1 MENGGAFLVPLRP
14 KRDVAQRKQWLVS
27 AFGVTLLVVAGIA
40 FSRARGTSRPA
51 HAAAGASIIVLPF
64 TNVGGDSTQDYFADG
79 MTDEL
84 IGALT
89 KLQGLRVVSRTVSFS
104 YKGKPLEPARV
115 ARDADVGYALSGSV
129 RRVANRLRV
138 TVEVTRADSTVPWSN
153 TFDRTQQDVFTVQ
166 EDIAHATA
174 SALGQTLIA
183 GLDAH
188 FARRG
193 TGNAEAY
200 DKYLKGRFF
209 WSARS
214 EDGIRRAIDNYN
226 QALAIDPSYT
236 RALSGLADAYAVGAW
251 YSYFSPADGYGNA
264 KKFALRAL
272 TLDSTLAEPYASL
285 GYVAQYYDW
294 DFSRAD
300 TLYRHAIALDST
312 YATAHQWY
320 GNLLITR
327 GEPARAVAE
336 FEAAARLDPLNRIS
350 VGAVC
355 WGQYMARRYADASAQ
370 CQRALELDP
379 TLWAAHM
386 WAGQAREMTKDEAGA
401 MSALNA
407 ALELSHGA
415 AAPLAARAH
424 ALATFGHAK
433 NARLAVAA
441 LEQTPRSYVPS
452 YEIAAIYAALG
463 DADRAI
469 ALLER
474 AFRERSHSVVFLRVD
489 PALDR
494 VAKDPRLA
502 KLADQIRLP

>member
-1 MENGGAFLVPLRP
+1 
-14 KRDVAQRKQWLVS
+14 
-27 AFGVTLLVVAGIA
+27 
-40 FSRARGTSRPA
+40 
-51 HAAAGASIIVLPF
+51 
-64 TNVGGDSTQDYFADG
+64 
-79 MTDEL
+79 
-84 IGALT
+84 
-89 KLQGLRVVSRTVSFS
+89 
-104 YKGKPLEPARV
+104 
-115 ARDADVGYALSGSV
+115 
-129 RRVANRLRV
+129 
-138 TVEVTRADSTVPWSN
+138 
-153 TFDRTQQDVFTVQ
+153 
-166 EDIAHATA
+166 
-174 SALGQTLIA
+174 
-183 GLDAH
+183 
-188 FARRG
+188 
-193 TGNAEAY
+193 
-200 DKYLKGRFF
+200 
-209 WSARS
+209 
-214 EDGIRRAIDNYN
+214 
-226 QALAIDPSYT
+226 
-236 RALSGLADAYAVGAW
+236 
-251 YSYFSPADGYGNA
+251 
-264 KKFALRAL
+264 
-272 TLDSTLAEPYASL
+272 
-285 GYVAQYYDW
+285 
-294 DFSRAD
+294 
-300 TLYRHAIALDST
+300 
-312 YATAHQWY
+312 
-320 GNLLITR
+320 
-327 GEPARAVAE
+327 
-336 FEAAARLDPLNRIS
+336 
-350 VGAVC
+350 
-355 WGQYMARRYADASAQ
+355 MARRYADASAQ